1 LTQIEGL
8 TQIARRQS
16 QGCGASLASLLW
28 HINSVT
34 PFCSIGYKRA
44 TGSPKDK
51 LDLMLRGLR
60 KASSNWL
67 GKTIMTVAMGALI
80 VSFGIWGIADIFR
93 GFGQSTLATVGS
105 TEISVNEFRQLYTD
119 RLQQLGRQFG
129 RPLTQ
134 EQARAFG
141 FDRQLLEQTLAEA
154 ALDEEARRLGLGQSD
169 AETMRVIFSDPNFKG
184 TNGQFDP
191 QRFQYM
197 IRQFGFTEARYLAD
211 QRRVSLR
218 RQIAGTLSAGLE
230 PSKTLVEASSHF
242 QNEQRSIEYIKL
254 GAAQAGTIDPPSPEA
269 LAGYFDEHKAQ
280 FRAPEYRK
288 IVFVVLTPEEIGKWS
303 DVSDD
308 DAKKLYEQRK
318 EHLGTP
324 EKREVSQIVFPNM
337 DEATAA
343 RARITSGTSFD
354 DIVKERKLAPA
365 DVDLGLVSKSGIL
378 DPAFAD
384 AAFSLPSGEVSQ
396 PVQGRFGVALIKVGT
411 IQPATQPSYES
422 LAPQLK
428 REIAA
433 ARARDQVSS
442 LRDKFEDER
451 GGGASVA
458 EAAQKLGL
466 AATTIDAVDRA
477 GKLPNGQP
485 ANIPQG
491 LNVVAQAFN
500 SDVGV
505 DNEPI
510 SYRGGYV
517 WYDVLGITPPRD
529 RTLDEVKDQVEA
541 RWREDQVASR
551 LRAKATE
558 LVQKLGDTGKLA
570 DEATSLG
577 LKAETA
583 TGLKRDG
590 SVPGLPSNVI
600 AAAFKT
606 AKDSVAQAAG
616 DSDSE
621 WIVFR
626 VTDVTV
632 PPVDFASDETK
643 KLKETLQRTLS
654 DEQLAAYVTKLEK
667 NIGTKINEEAFAQAT
682 GAGSNN

>member
-1 LTQIEGL
+1 
-8 TQIARRQS
+8 
-16 QGCGASLASLLW
+16 
-28 HINSVT
+28 
-34 PFCSIGYKRA
+34 
-44 TGSPKDK
+44 
-51 LDLMLRGLR
+51 MLRGLR

-80 VSFGIWGIADIFR
+80 VSFGVWGIADIFR

-169 AETMRVIFSDPNFKG
+169 AETMRVIVSDPNFKG

-197 IRQFGFTEARYLAD
+197 IRQFGFTEARYIAD

-230 PSKTLVEASSHF
+230 PSKALLEVSSRF
-242 QNEQRSIEYIKL
+242 QNEQRAIEYIKL

-269 LAGYFDEHKAQ
+269 LASYFDEHKAQ

-303 DVSDD
+303 EVSDD
-308 DAKKLYEQRK
+308 DARKLYEQRK

-324 EKREVSQIVFPNM
+324 EKREVSQVVFPNM
-337 DEATAA
+337 DEAVAA
-343 RARITSGTSFD
+343 RSRMTSGLSFD
-354 DIVKERKLAPA
+354 DLVKERKLSPA

-396 PVQGRFGVALIKVGT
+396 PVQGRFGVALIKVGK
-411 IQPATQPSYES
+411 IQPAEQPSYES
-422 LAPQLK
+422 LAPQIK
-428 REIAA
+428 SEIATA
-433 ARARDQVSS
+433 HARDQVAS

-451 GGGASVA
+451 GGGASVT

-466 AATTIDAVDRA
+466 AATTIDAVDRS
-477 GKLPNGQP
+477 GNQPNGQP

-491 LNVVAQAFN
+491 LGVVAQAFN

-551 LRAKATE
+551 IRAKATE
-558 LVQKLGDTGKLA
+558 LAQKLGPTGKLA
-570 DEATSLG
+570 DEAASLG
-577 LKAETA
+577 LTAATA

-590 SVPGLPSNVI
+590 SVPGLPSNVV

-606 AKDSVAQAAG
+606 AKDNVGQAAG
-616 DSDSE
+616 DSDAE
-621 WIVFR
+621 WVVFR
-626 VTDVTV
+626 VTDITV
-632 PPVDFASDETK
+632 PPVDFASAETK
-643 KLKETLQRTLS
+643 KLRDALQRTLS

-667 NIGTKINEEAFAQAT
+667 DIGTKINEEAFAQAT
-682 GAGSNN
+682 GASGNN